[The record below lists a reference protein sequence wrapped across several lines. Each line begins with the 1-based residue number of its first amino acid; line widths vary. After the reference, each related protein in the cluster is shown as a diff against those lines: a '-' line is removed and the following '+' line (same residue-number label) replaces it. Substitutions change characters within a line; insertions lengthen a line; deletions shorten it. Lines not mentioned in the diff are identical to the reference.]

1 MLYVPGLSEDEQNA
15 ITSLIA
21 IFAQETPSIDKIK
34 SIYRD
39 IKINHVELCI
49 RLTNAANYEKGFV
62 NFVDSIEGIK
72 IEKAWW
78 NEMLEKLSQLPSEI
92 AFRKESDVEKAI
104 YQFYIRKT
112 SGNSGQGGENGDD
125 NDNNGGDGNSGGND
139 GDNNS
144 ETKADIVKQA
154 KEKIKTTNM
163 PNTMWQMAILN
174 LLEQYPETA
183 EFFNRL

>member
-1 MLYVPGLSEDEQNA
+1 
-15 ITSLIA
+15 
-21 IFAQETPSIDKIK
+21 
-34 SIYRD
+34 
-39 IKINHVELCI
+39 
-49 RLTNAANYEKGFV
+49 
-62 NFVDSIEGIK
+62 
-72 IEKAWW
+72 
-78 NEMLEKLSQLPSEI
+78 MLEKLSQLPSEI

-112 SGNSGQGGENGDD
+112 SGNGGQGGEDGNGSG
-125 NDNNGGDGNSGGND
+125 NNGENGNNGGND
-139 GDNNS
+139 GDNNG
-144 ETKADIVKQA
+144 ETKDIVKQA

>member
-1 MLYVPGLSEDEQNA
+1 MELLIL
-15 ITSLIA
+15 ITNV
-21 IFAQETPSIDKIK
+21 D
-34 SIYRD
+34 
-39 IKINHVELCI
+39 
-49 RLTNAANYEKGFV
+49 NYEKGFV
-62 NFVDSIEGIK
+62 NFVDSIEDIK

-104 YQFYIRKT
+104 YQFYIRKASDNGGLGGEDGDD
-112 SGNSGQGGENGDD
+112 SGNGV
-125 NDNNGGDGNSGGND
+125 DGNNGGND
-139 GDNNS
+139 GGSNGENK
-144 ETKADIVKQA
+144 TFKVDIVKQA

-183 EFFNRL
+183 DFFNRL

>member
-1 MLYVPGLSEDEQNA
+1 MPGLSEDLKNA
-15 ITSLIA
+15 IQSLIA
-21 IFAQETPSIDKIK
+21 IFAQEVPSVEKIK
-34 SIYRD
+34 AIYRD
-39 IKINHVELCI
+39 IKNNHVELQI
-49 RLTNAANYEKGFV
+49 LITNVDNYEKGFI
-62 NFVDSIEGIK
+62 NFVDSIEGVR

-112 SGNSGQGGENGDD
+112 SGNSRKNGEGDNGSG
-125 NDNNGGDGNSGGND
+125 NSKDGNNSGTD
-139 GDNNS
+139 GDSNNENKTS
-144 ETKADIVKQA
+144 TTDIVRQA

-183 EFFNRL
+183 DFFNRL